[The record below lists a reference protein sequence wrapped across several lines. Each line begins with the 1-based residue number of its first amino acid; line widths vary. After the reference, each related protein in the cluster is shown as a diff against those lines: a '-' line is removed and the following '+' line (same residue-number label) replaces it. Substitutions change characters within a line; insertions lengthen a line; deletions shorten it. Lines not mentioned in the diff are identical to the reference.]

1 MRKSLVLQ
9 GLHRVKL
16 KYLKQQP
23 PIWGVLPGENRVI
36 VMENLIEIDDYSRIN
51 QNNTPHSAESITW
64 S

>member
-23 PIWGVLPGENRVI
+23 PTWGVLLREDRVM
-36 VMENLIEIDDYSRIN
+36 VMENLIEIGDYSRIN